1 MRIALFVT
9 CLADTLYPGVGR
21 ATVTLLERLGH
32 QVEFPERQ
40 TCCGQMHVNTGYQK
54 DALPL
59 VRHYVETFDA
69 L

>member
-40 TCCGQMHVNTGYQK
+40 TCCGRCT
-54 DALPL
+54 
-59 VRHYVETFDA
+59 
-69 L
+69 